1 MTAAADLGTVEG
13 FFGPV
18 WTWAEREAVM
28 RRLAGEGYGFYLYAP
43 KADVFLRRRWHQLHP
58 AAEMTALAAFAGQCR
73 EAGVRFGV
81 GLSPYEV
88 HFGFSGDARAVMA
101 EKLAG
106 LDAAGLDI
114 LAILF
119 DDMKGDLESL
129 ARRQAE
135 IVDFAAA
142 RTKAKQIIVCPS
154 YYSDDPVLD
163 RVFGPR
169 PDDYLRDLGRAL
181 DPAIAVMWTGEE
193 VCSREYSLAHL
204 DRVAEEIGRKPFLW
218 DNYPVNDGP
227 RMGKHLHLRAF
238 TGRPAA
244 MAGHIA
250 GHAVNPASQPTLSMI
265 PMLTLSWSYA
275 RGAAY
280 AYGAAFR
287 EAADAIV
294 GEELGALLERHL
306 LLLDDAGLGGL
317 SDEQHTNLRARYAAI
332 DHPAAAEVVRW
343 LDGGYAMTGEEL
355 QTQ

>member
-1 MTAAADLGTVEG
+1 MTAVELGTVEG
-13 FFGPV
+13 FFGPM

-28 RRLAGEGYGFYLYAP
+28 RRLAPDGYGFYLYAP
-43 KADVFLRRRWHQLHP
+43 KGDGYLRRRWHEPRP
-58 AAEMTALAAFAGQCR
+58 AADAEALAKFSGACR

-88 HFGFSGDARAVMA
+88 HFGFGGDARAVMA
-101 EKLAG
+101 HKLAE

-119 DDMKGDLESL
+119 DDMKGDLADL

-135 IVDFAAA
+135 IVEFAAA
-142 RTKAKQIIVCPS
+142 RTKASRIIVCPS

-163 RVFGPR
+163 RVFGQR
-169 PDDYLRDLGRAL
+169 PAGYLRDLGAAL
-181 DPAIAVMWTGEE
+181 DPVVEIMWTGEE
-193 VCSREYSLAHL
+193 VCCREYSLVHL
-204 DRVAEEIGRKPFLW
+204 DRVAEELGRKPFLW

-244 MAGHIA
+244 MADHIA
-250 GHAVNPASQPTLSMI
+250 GHAVNPASQPTLSLI
-265 PMLTLSWSYA
+265 PMLTLAWSYA
-275 RGAAY
+275 RGGQY

-287 EAADAIV
+287 EAAQAIV
-294 GEELGALLERHL
+294 GDELAGLLERHL
-306 LLLDDAGLGGL
+306 LLLDDAGLSGL
-317 SDEQHTNLRARYAAI
+317 TDEQHRNLRARYAAI